1 MVLEQYQN
9 AEKIK
14 MSEKDIR
21 KFKLYLVCFL
31 AALLAGLTIWSLDG
45 TITWT
50 TREGNW
56 YSSWDEIHVFKPGP
70 VLQGLFAFST
80 VGSLFLSVHM
90 LISYTLDMRKG
101 D

>member
-9 AEKIK
+9 AEKYK

-21 KFKLYLVCFL
+21 KLKLYLVCVL
-31 AALLAGLTIWSLDG
+31 AALMAGLTIWSLNG

-50 TREGNW
+50 TREENW
-56 YSSWDEIHVFKPGP
+56 YSSWDEVHVFKPGP
-70 VLQGLFAFST
+70 VLQGFFAFST
-80 VGSLFLSVHM
+80 VGSLFLSAYM
-90 LISYTLDMRKG
+90 LISYTLETRKG